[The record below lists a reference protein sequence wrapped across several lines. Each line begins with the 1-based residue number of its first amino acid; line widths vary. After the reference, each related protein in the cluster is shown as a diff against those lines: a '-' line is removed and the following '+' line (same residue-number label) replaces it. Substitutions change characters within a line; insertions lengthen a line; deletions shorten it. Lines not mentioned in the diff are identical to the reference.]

1 MDEVEKRLREVSD
14 ACVKAYLEWHTRKK
28 DAESREALQ
37 DAIHELRKVSARLEI
52 EIAVSERDEM
62 QSRPIPIPPHRAT
75 RKGGQDDDNG
85 DNTGNFAEA
94 SPSSPQGGGGVPR
107 HVLRRRSQH
116 TGGGRGPGPG
126 SGKSE
131 E

>member
-1 MDEVEKRLREVSD
+1 MDEVEKRLREISD
-14 ACVKAYLEWHTRKK
+14 ACVKAYLEWHSKKK

-75 RKGGQDDDNG
+75 RKGGQDEDDNA
-85 DNTGNFAEA
+85 GNFAETNHNV
-94 SPSSPQGGGGVPR
+94 PQGGGGSAAPR

-116 TGGGRGPGPG
+116 SGGGRGPGQ
-126 SGKSE
+126 GKSDE
-131 E
+131 